1 MNKFKANISILGDIC
16 PTVDT
21 QLAIE
26 SGNAKH
32 VLGDVH
38 SRIENSD
45 FSLCNV
51 EFPMTDEGEAVVKTG
66 PVLGAKT
73 SAIGFFENAGFSL
86 LSLANNH
93 IKDYGEEG
101 VRSTLKVARDAGIP
115 TVGAGLN
122 IANAKLGYVQ
132 DVNGLKIGVMAFA
145 EQEFNTAT
153 ETSPGSNFLDPYSDF
168 DKIKDFKA
176 TVDYLIVLYH
186 GGIEYYEYPSPL
198 LQKKCRKLVES
209 GADYVSCQHSH
220 IIGTRE
226 SYLEGEILYG
236 QGNSVFGY
244 REGKPSW
251 NTGLLVHIALEKS
264 DGIILPR
271 IRYVPI
277 RAHTEGG
284 INSLAGIDA
293 ADILNKLEQRSQ
305 KLTDTEFLKKEWF
318 SFCAHQANL
327 VLPQLLG
334 YNRWLIHANRLSK
347 GLLTKLFYKKKKA
360 MIGHNL
366 IRCEAHNEVVQTI
379 LSQKSK

>member
-1 MNKFKANISILGDIC
+1 MNKFKSNILIFGDIC
-16 PTVDT
+16 PTRDT
-21 QLAIE
+21 RELIE
-26 SGNAKH
+26 TGDNKTLLGN
-32 VLGDVH
+32 VQRLLD
-38 SRIENSD
+38 NSD

-51 EFPMTDEGEAVVKTG
+51 EFPLIDNGTPIQKTG
-66 PVLGAKT
+66 PLLSGAT
-73 SAIGFFENAGFSL
+73 SSIDLFKNAGFSL

-101 VRSTLKVARDAGIP
+101 VRSTLKVARKLKIP
-115 TVGAGLN
+115 TVGAGLTL
-122 IANAKLGYVQ
+122 AEAKLGYSHE
-132 DVNGLKIGVMAFA
+132 VNGLRIGVMAFA
-145 EQEFNTAT
+145 EQEYNTAT
-153 ETSPGSNFLDPYSDF
+153 ENSSGSSFLDPYSDF
-168 DKIKDFKA
+168 DTIKEFKA

-209 GADYVSCQHSH
+209 GADFVSCQHSH
-220 IIGTRE
+220 IVGTRE

-264 DGIILPR
+264 GGVILPR
-271 IRYVPI
+271 ITYVPI
-277 RAHTEGG
+277 RAHTKGG
-284 INSLAGIDA
+284 INSLAGIYA
-293 ADILNKLEQRSQ
+293 AEILNKLEQRSQ

-318 SFCAHQANL
+318 SFCAKQANL

-334 YNRWLIHANRLSK
+334 YNRWLIHANRLSN
-347 GLLTKLFYKKKKA
+347 GWITKLFYRKKKA
-360 MIGHNL
+360 MISQNI